1 MNQQNP
7 RLWELS
13 DSIRELEESIAAILE
28 DDSLSEETHET
39 KLQQAFSQWLAT
51 GESFKIKAEQVAA
64 YIRHQEALAEARKA
78 EAKRIRAL
86 AEIAENQA
94 NRLRNY
100 LTSQMLRAGTDK
112 IDGATVK
119 ISLRKKPPQVVLNI
133 SPEELPTECVKV
145 TYEPKLTK
153 IKELL
158 KQGSIDWAYLSESQE
173 HSITIR

>member
-86 AEIAENQA
+86 AEI
-94 NRLRNY
+94 
-100 LTSQMLRAGTDK
+100 SG
-112 IDGATVK
+112 VK
-119 ISLRKKPPQVVLNI
+119 SSFPSLV
-133 SPEELPTECVKV
+133 
-145 TYEPKLTK
+145 
-153 IKELL
+153 
-158 KQGSIDWAYLSESQE
+158 
-173 HSITIR
+173 